1 MTTDST
7 KIETIVVET
16 EDTPLDLLIWR
27 RFQTRTPGLVER
39 ALALNVDLADK
50 GLLIPVGTAVMIPI
64 DAPDKAPAQRPVV
77 RLWG

>member
-1 MTTDST
+1 MTEST

-27 RFQTRTPGLVER
+27 RFHTRTPGLVER
-39 ALALNVDLADK
+39 ALSLNVGLADK
-50 GLLIPVGTAVMIPI
+50 GLIIPVGTAVQIPV
-64 DAPDKAPAQRPVV
+64 DAPDKTPAQRPVV